1 MFSHAK
7 SCLES
12 NMLDGKALYFGVVSF
27 IDSKWSILHL
37 PIHLRIMQNEP

>member
-1 MFSHAK
+1 
-7 SCLES
+7 
-12 NMLDGKALYFGVVSF
+12 MLVGEVSYFGVVSF